1 MIDSNRRRMIF
12 DQVRT
17 KAALWGTP
25 IDDAPEFLGWVELW
39 ISGEYDMSELR
50 SRYND
55 LTIRRAQ
62 RLRSVP
68 GAMEPTV
75 TDAEQI
81 DIPSA
86 DSDPS
91 YPTVRDDD

>member
-1 MIDSNRRRMIF
+1 MTQS
-12 DQVRT
+12 
-17 KAALWGTP
+17 
-25 IDDAPEFLGWVELW
+25 LGWDELW

-55 LTIRRAQ
+55 LTVRRAQ

-68 GAMEPTV
+68 VAMEPTV
-75 TDAEQI
+75 TDAEHI
-81 DIPSA
+81 DIPSF
-86 DSDPS
+86 DTNPS